1 MLVTQLLRLYN
12 KIINGKQRSVW
23 DYIVNTNASKV
34 IDVFNL
40 SKMFV
45 FVIHMLLLYY
55 LDLIVSQTGTWNQT
69 KEI

>member
-45 FVIHMLLLYY
+45 FVMHMLLLYQ
-55 LDLIVSQTGTWNQT
+55 LDLIVSQTGT
-69 KEI
+69 

>member
-45 FVIHMLLLYY
+45 FVIHMLLLYQ
-55 LDLIVSQTGTWNQT
+55 LDLIVSQTGT
-69 KEI
+69 